1 MSLDAAL
8 SRAVARRQA
17 APTVKLNSKP
27 VPAKT
32 LSVFTRQWSA
42 LMSAGIPLSQAFELL
57 SQSIVG
63 NRSTQKTFGN
73 TLQTLRTEV
82 NAGQSLHNAF
92 QKHPQVFNQHYC
104 SLLHAGESAGIL
116 DKILNRLADTLE
128 AHASLKAK
136 LKNALIYPASILV
149 IAVMVLVVIL
159 LWVVPV
165 FEDVFKSMGASLP
178 WATQQ
183 LINMSFWVGQ
193 WAGPLSGALLALI
206 VLLHGA
212 HQKSLKFQI
221 IFEKM
226 IFHIPVVGPLVQTAM
241 IVKWAQTLSALLHAG
256 IPLAEALAPA
266 SAASVSPNLA
276 QATLEMTQRIQEGH
290 SLSKAMSKSN
300 LFSAMTIQMCAIGE
314 ETGSL
319 DAMLERTAKL
329 MESDVNQQIG
339 NLSTLLEPVI
349 MVVLG
354 TLIGGILLAL
364 YLPIFNLG
372 QVF

>member
-1 MSLDAAL
+1 MSLEAAL
-8 SRAVARRQA
+8 TRAMARREA
-17 APTVKLNSKP
+17 VSASVIKSKA

-63 NRSTQKTFGN
+63 PRSAQQSFAT
-73 TLQTLRTEV
+73 TLQSLRADIH
-82 NAGQSLHNAF
+82 AGQSLYTAF

-104 SLLHAGESAGIL
+104 SLLHAGEVAGIL
-116 DKILNRLADTLE
+116 DKILDRLADTLE
-128 AHASLKAK
+128 AHAILKAK

-183 LINMSFWVGQ
+183 LIQLSSWMSH
-193 WAGPLSGALLALI
+193 WASALTGALLMLAAL
-206 VLLHGA
+206 LRWA
-212 HQKSLKFQI
+212 HQRSLKFQI
-221 IFEKM
+221 ISEKM
-226 IFHIPVVGPLVQTAM
+226 TFATPILGPLIQAAM
-241 IVKWAQTLSALLHAG
+241 IVKWAQTLSALLQAG
-256 IPLAEALAPA
+256 TPLAEALSPA
-266 SAASVSPNLA
+266 SAASGSPNLN
-276 QATLEMTQRIQEGH
+276 QTTRHLIQHIQEGH

-300 LFSAMTIQMCAIGE
+300 LFSTMTIQMCTIGE

-319 DAMLERTAKL
+319 DTMLERAAQL

-339 NLSTLLEPVI
+339 NLSTLLEPII

>member
-1 MSLDAAL
+1 MSLDAAM
-8 SRAVARRQA
+8 SRALARREMPPA
-17 APTVKLNSKP
+17 HVYPSKS

-63 NRSTQKTFGN
+63 TRATQKAFGA
-73 TLQTLRTEV
+73 TLQTLRDEV
-82 NAGQSLHNAF
+82 NAGQSLHSAF
-92 QKHPQVFNQHYC
+92 QKHPQIFNQHYC
-104 SLLHAGESAGIL
+104 SLLSAGESAGIL
-116 DKILNRLADTLE
+116 DSILDRLADTLE
-128 AHASLKAK
+128 AQAALKAK
-136 LKNALIYPASILV
+136 LKNALIYPVSILT
-149 IAVMVLVVIL
+149 IAALVLVVIL

-178 WATQQ
+178 WATQL
-183 LINMSFWVGQ
+183 LIDLSFWLGH
-193 WAGPLSGALLALI
+193 WAGALSAGIFVVLTLLRWWY
-206 VLLHGA
+206 
-212 HQKSLKFQI
+212 QKSMRFQI
-221 IFEKM
+221 NFEKM
-226 IFHIPVVGPLVQTAM
+226 VFATPILGPLLLTAM
-241 IVKWAQTLSALLHAG
+241 AVKWSQTLSALLKAG
-256 IPLAEALAPA
+256 IPLAEALSPA
-266 SAASVSPNLA
+266 SAATGSPNLA
-276 QATLEMTQRIQEGH
+276 QATLTLAQRIQEGH

-319 DAMLERTAKL
+319 DAMLQRAAKL

-339 NLSTLLEPVI
+339 NLSTLLEPLI
-349 MVVLG
+349 MLLLG
-354 TLIGGILLAL
+354 ALIGGILLAL

>member
-8 SRAVARRQA
+8 ARAMARRQT
-17 APTVKLNSKP
+17 APVRKLKSKA

-63 NRSTQKTFGN
+63 NRATQKAFGN
-73 TLQTLRTEV
+73 TLQALRTEV
-82 NAGQSLHNAF
+82 NAGHSLHTAF

-128 AHASLKAK
+128 AHAALKAK

-183 LINMSFWVGQ
+183 LIHMSFWVGE
-193 WAGPLSGALLALI
+193 WAGTLLGALLAL
-206 VLLHGA
+206 VALLHGA
-212 HQKSLKFQI
+212 HKRSLKFQMM
-221 IFEKM
+221 FEQM
-226 IFHIPVVGPLVQTAM
+226 IFHFPVVGPLLQTAT
-241 IVKWAQTLSALLHAG
+241 IVKWAQTLSALLQAG
-256 IPLAEALAPA
+256 IPLAEALTPT
-266 SAASVSPNLA
+266 SAASGSPNLV
-276 QATLEMTQRIQEGH
+276 QATLAMTQDIQEGH
-290 SLSKAMSKSN
+290 SLSKSMSKFN

-319 DAMLERTAKL
+319 DAMLERAAKL

>member
-1 MSLDAAL
+1 
-8 SRAVARRQA
+8 
-17 APTVKLNSKP
+17 
-27 VPAKT
+27 
-32 LSVFTRQWSA
+32 
-42 LMSAGIPLSQAFELL
+42 SAGIPLSQAFELL

-63 NRSTQKTFGN
+63 NRATQKAFGN
-73 TLQTLRTEV
+73 TLQTLRNEV
-82 NAGQSLHNAF
+82 NAGQSLHTAF

-116 DKILNRLADTLE
+116 DKILSRLADTLE
-128 AHASLKAK
+128 AHATLKAK

-149 IAVMVLVVIL
+149 IAVIVLVVIL

-183 LINMSFWVGQ
+183 LINMTLLV
-193 WAGPLSGALLALI
+193 LIALLHR
-206 VLLHGA
+206 VH
-212 HQKSLKFQI
+212 HRSLKLQI

-226 IFHIPVVGPLVQTAM
+226 AFLSPVVGALLQTAM
-241 IVKWAQTLSALLHAG
+241 VVKWAQTLSALLQAG

-266 SAASVSPNLA
+266 SAATASPNLA
-276 QATLEMTQRIQEGH
+276 QATLAMTQSIQEGH

-319 DAMLERTAKL
+319 DTMLERTAKL
-329 MESDVNQQIG
+329 MESDLNQHIG

-364 YLPIFNLG
+364 YMPIFNLG

>member
-1 MSLDAAL
+1 MSLNSAL
-8 SRAVARRQA
+8 LRAEARRQA
-17 APTVKLNSKP
+17 APTHTKPSKA

-57 SQSIVG
+57 NQSIVG
-63 NRSTQKTFGN
+63 TKSTQKAFGH
-73 TLQTLRTEV
+73 TLQTLRSEV
-82 NAGQSLHNAF
+82 NAGQSLYLAF
-92 QKHPQVFNQHYC
+92 QKHPEVFNQHYC

-116 DKILNRLADTLE
+116 DTVLDRLADTLE
-128 AHASLKAK
+128 AHAALKAK
-136 LKNALIYPASILV
+136 LKNALIYPVSILV
-149 IAVMVLVVIL
+149 IAIGVLVVIL

-183 LINMSFWVGQ
+183 LINMSLWIGD
-193 WAGPLSGALLALI
+193 WAGATSAALI
-206 VLLHGA
+206 ALWAILRWV
-212 HQKSLKFQI
+212 HQKFSTSQI
-221 IFEKM
+221 IFERVL
-226 IFHIPVVGPLVQTAM
+226 FRIPLAGPLLQAAM
-241 IVKWAQTLSALLHAG
+241 IVRWAQTLSALLQAG

-276 QATLEMTQRIQEGH
+276 QATLDLTQCIQEGH

-319 DAMLERTAKL
+319 DTMLQRAAKL
-329 MESDVNQQIG
+329 MELDVNQQIG

-349 MVVLG
+349 MVFLG

>member
-17 APTVKLNSKP
+17 APLHKLKSKP

-63 NRSTQKTFGN
+63 NRSTQKAFGN
-73 TLQTLRTEV
+73 TLQVLRTEI
-82 NAGQSLHNAF
+82 NAGQSLHTAF

-116 DKILNRLADTLE
+116 DTILSRLADTLE
-128 AHASLKAK
+128 AHATLKAK

-149 IAVMVLVVIL
+149 IAVIVLVVIL

-193 WAGPLSGALLALI
+193 WAGVLSGSLLALI
-206 VLLHGA
+206 ALLHGV
-212 HQKSLKFQI
+212 HHRSLKLQI

-226 IFHIPVVGPLVQTAM
+226 AFQSPVVGPLLQTAM
-241 IVKWAQTLSALLHAG
+241 VVKWAQTLSALLQAG

-266 SAASVSPNLA
+266 SAATVSPNLA
-276 QATLEMTQRIQEGH
+276 QATLAMTQSIQEGH

-319 DAMLERTAKL
+319 DTMLERTAKL
-329 MESDVNQQIG
+329 MESDLNQQIG

-364 YLPIFNLG
+364 YMPIFNLG

>member
-17 APTVKLNSKP
+17 SPLHMLKSKA

-63 NRSTQKTFGN
+63 NRATQKAFGN
-73 TLQTLRTEV
+73 TLQILRNEV
-82 NAGQSLHNAF
+82 NAGQSLHTAF

-116 DKILNRLADTLE
+116 DKILSRLADTLE
-128 AHASLKAK
+128 AHATLKAK

-149 IAVMVLVVIL
+149 IAVIVLVVIL

-183 LINMSFWVGQ
+183 LINMSFWVGH
-193 WAGPLSGALLALI
+193 WAGTILVATLALMS
-206 VLLHGA
+206 LLRWI
-212 HQKSLKFQI
+212 HQRSLKFQI
-221 IFEKM
+221 YFEKL
-226 IFHIPVVGPLVQTAM
+226 IFSSPVVGPLLKTAM
-241 IVKWAQTLSALLHAG
+241 IVKWAQTLSALLQAG

-276 QATLEMTQRIQEGH
+276 KATLALIERIQEGQ
-290 SLSKAMSKSN
+290 SLSTAMSKSN
-300 LFSAMTIQMCAIGE
+300 LFSSMTIQMCAIGE

-319 DAMLERTAKL
+319 DAMLQRAAKL
-329 MESDVNQQIG
+329 MEFDVNQQIG
-339 NLSTLLEPVI
+339 NLSTLLEPII

-354 TLIGGILLAL
+354 SLIGGILLAL

>member
-1 MSLDAAL
+1 ML
-8 SRAVARRQA
+8 
-17 APTVKLNSKP
+17 KSKA

-63 NRSTQKTFGN
+63 TRATQKAFGA
-73 TLQTLRTEV
+73 TLQTLRVEV
-82 NAGQSLHNAF
+82 NAGQSLHSAF
-92 QKHPQVFNQHYC
+92 QKHPQIFNQHYC

-116 DKILNRLADTLE
+116 DIILERLADTLE
-128 AHASLKAK
+128 AQAALKAK
-136 LKNALIYPASILV
+136 LKNALIYPVSILT
-149 IAVMVLVVIL
+149 IAVLVLVVIL

-183 LINMSFWVGQ
+183 LIDLSFWLGH
-193 WAGPLSGALLALI
+193 WAGVLSGGLWVFL
-206 VLLHGA
+206 VLLRWW
-212 HQKSLKFQI
+212 HQKSVMFQI
-221 IFEKM
+221 NFEKM
-226 IFHIPVVGPLVQTAM
+226 LLTMPILGPLLLTAM
-241 IVKWAQTLSALLHAG
+241 AIKWAQTLSALLKAG
-256 IPLAEALAPA
+256 IPLAEALSPA
-266 SAASVSPNLA
+266 SAATASPNLA
-276 QATLEMTQRIQEGH
+276 QATLTMAQRIQEGH

-319 DAMLERTAKL
+319 DAMLQRAAKL

-339 NLSTLLEPVI
+339 NLSTLLEPLI
-349 MVVLG
+349 MVLLG
-354 TLIGGILLAL
+354 ALIGGILLAL

>member
-8 SRAVARRQA
+8 SRAVARRHT
-17 APTVKLNSKP
+17 APIRKFKSKP
-27 VPAKT
+27 VPAQT

-57 SQSIVG
+57 SQNIVG
-63 NRSTQKTFGN
+63 SRAHQKAFGD
-73 TLQTLRTEV
+73 TLQALRTEV
-82 NAGQSLHNAF
+82 NAGQSLHTAF

-104 SLLHAGESAGIL
+104 SLLQAGESAGIL
-116 DKILNRLADTLE
+116 EKILNRLADTLE
-128 AHASLKAK
+128 AHAALKAK
-136 LKNALIYPASILV
+136 LKNALIYPVSILL

-183 LINMSFWVGQ
+183 LINLSLWVGQ
-193 WAGPLSGALLALI
+193 WADILFGALLAFTI
-206 VLLHGA
+206 LLSRA
-212 HQKSLKFQI
+212 HQRSLKFQI
-221 IFEKM
+221 LFEKM
-226 IFHIPVVGPLVQTAM
+226 IFHIPVMGPLLQNAM
-241 IVKWAQTLSALLHAG
+241 IVKWTQTLSALLQAG
-256 IPLAEALAPA
+256 IPLTEALAPA
-266 SAASVSPNLA
+266 TAASVSPNLA
-276 QATLEMTQRIQEGH
+276 QATLEMTERIQEGQ

-319 DAMLERTAKL
+319 DTMLERAAKL

-364 YLPIFNLG
+364 YMPIFNLG

>member
-8 SRAVARRQA
+8 SRAVARRHT
-17 APTVKLNSKP
+17 APIRKFKSKP
-27 VPAKT
+27 VPAQT

-57 SQSIVG
+57 SQNIVG
-63 NRSTQKTFGN
+63 SRAHQKAFGD
-73 TLQTLRTEV
+73 TLQALRTEV
-82 NAGQSLHNAF
+82 NAGQSLHAAF

-104 SLLHAGESAGIL
+104 SLLQAGESAGIL

-128 AHASLKAK
+128 AHAALKAK
-136 LKNALIYPASILV
+136 LKNALIYPVSILL

-183 LINMSFWVGQ
+183 LINLSLWVGQ
-193 WAGPLSGALLALI
+193 WADILFGALLAFTI
-206 VLLHGA
+206 LLSRA
-212 HQKSLKFQI
+212 HQRSLKFQI
-221 IFEKM
+221 LFEKM
-226 IFHIPVVGPLVQTAM
+226 IFHIPVMGPLLQNAM
-241 IVKWAQTLSALLHAG
+241 IVKWTQTLSALLQAG

-266 SAASVSPNLA
+266 TAASVSPNLA
-276 QATLEMTQRIQEGH
+276 QATLEMTERIQEGQ

-319 DAMLERTAKL
+319 DTMLERTAKL
-329 MESDVNQQIG
+329 MESDLNQQIG

-364 YLPIFNLG
+364 YMPIFNLG

>member
-17 APTVKLNSKP
+17 APLRRLKSKA

-63 NRSTQKTFGN
+63 NRATQKAFGN
-73 TLQTLRTEV
+73 TLQILRNEV
-82 NAGQSLHNAF
+82 NAGQSLHTAF

-116 DKILNRLADTLE
+116 DSILSRLADTLE
-128 AHASLKAK
+128 AHAALKAK

-149 IAVMVLVVIL
+149 IAVIVMVVIL

-193 WAGPLSGALLALI
+193 WAGVLSGSLLALI
-206 VLLHGA
+206 ALLHGV
-212 HQKSLKFQI
+212 HHRSLKLQI

-226 IFHIPVVGPLVQTAM
+226 AFLSPVVGALLQTAM
-241 IVKWAQTLSALLHAG
+241 VVKWAQTLSALLEAG

-266 SAASVSPNLA
+266 SAATASPNLA
-276 QATLEMTQRIQEGH
+276 QATLAMVQSIQEGH

-319 DAMLERTAKL
+319 DTMLERTAKL
-329 MESDVNQQIG
+329 MESDLNQQIG

-364 YLPIFNLG
+364 YMPIFNLG

>member
-1 MSLDAAL
+1 MSLNAAL
-8 SRAVARRQA
+8 SRAAARRQV
-17 APTVKLNSKP
+17 APVQVSQSKA

-42 LMSAGIPLSQAFELL
+42 LMSAGIPISQAFELL

-63 NRSTQKTFGN
+63 TRATQKAFGN
-73 TLQTLRTEV
+73 TLQTLQTEL
-82 NAGQSLHNAF
+82 NAGQSLHIAF
-92 QKHPQVFNQHYC
+92 KKHPQVFNQHYC
-104 SLLHAGESAGIL
+104 SLLYAGESAGIL
-116 DKILNRLADTLE
+116 DKILDRLADTLE
-128 AHASLKAK
+128 AHAALKAK
-136 LKNALIYPASILV
+136 LTNALIYPASILLIS
-149 IAVMVLVVIL
+149 IAVLVVIL

-183 LINMSFWVGQ
+183 LINMSFWVGH
-193 WAGPLSGALLALI
+193 WAGTILVATLALMS
-206 VLLHGA
+206 LLRWI
-212 HQKSLKFQI
+212 HQRSLKFQI
-221 IFEKM
+221 YFEKL
-226 IFHIPVVGPLVQTAM
+226 IFSSPVVGPLLKTAM
-241 IVKWAQTLSALLHAG
+241 IVKWAQTLSALLQAG

-276 QATLEMTQRIQEGH
+276 KATLALIERIQEGQ
-290 SLSKAMSKSN
+290 SLSTAMSKSN
-300 LFSAMTIQMCAIGE
+300 LFSSMTIQMCAIGE

-319 DAMLERTAKL
+319 DAMLQRAAKL
-329 MESDVNQQIG
+329 MEFDVNQQIG
-339 NLSTLLEPVI
+339 NLSTLLEPII

-354 TLIGGILLAL
+354 SLIGGILLAL

>member
-8 SRAVARRQA
+8 SRAMARRYTS
-17 APTVKLNSKP
+17 PIRIFKSKP
-27 VPAKT
+27 LPSKT

-63 NRSTQKTFGN
+63 TRSTQKAFGG
-73 TLQTLRTEV
+73 TLKALRTEV
-82 NAGQSLHNAF
+82 DAGQSLHTAF
-92 QKHPQVFNQHYC
+92 LKHPQVFNQHYC
-104 SLLHAGESAGIL
+104 SMLHAGETAGIL

-128 AHASLKAK
+128 AHDALKAK
-136 LKNALIYPASILV
+136 LKNALIYPASILA

-159 LWVVPV
+159 MWVVPV

-193 WAGPLSGALLALI
+193 WAGALSGALLALI
-206 VLLHGA
+206 ALLHWT
-212 HQKSLKFQI
+212 HQRSLKFQI

-226 IFHIPVVGPLVQTAM
+226 IFYIPVVGPLVQTAM
-241 IVKWAQTLSALLHAG
+241 IVKWAQTLSAMLQAG
-256 IPLAEALAPA
+256 IPLAEALTPA
-266 SAASVSPNLA
+266 SAASASPNLA
-276 QATLEMTQRIQEGH
+276 NVTLEMTQRIQEGH

-314 ETGSL
+314 ETGLL
-319 DAMLERTAKL
+319 DAMLERAAKL

-364 YLPIFNLG
+364 YMPIFNLG

>member
-17 APTVKLNSKP
+17 APLRRLKSKA

-63 NRSTQKTFGN
+63 NRSTQKAFGN
-73 TLQTLRTEV
+73 TLQTLRNEV
-82 NAGQSLHNAF
+82 NAGQSLHTAF

-104 SLLHAGESAGIL
+104 SLLYAGESAGIL
-116 DKILNRLADTLE
+116 DSILSRLADTLE
-128 AHASLKAK
+128 AHAALKAK

-149 IAVMVLVVIL
+149 IAVIVMVVIL

-193 WAGPLSGALLALI
+193 WAGVLSGSLLGAPQ
-206 VLLHGA
+206 VL
-212 HQKSLKFQI
+212 
-221 IFEKM
+221 
-226 IFHIPVVGPLVQTAM
+226 
-241 IVKWAQTLSALLHAG
+241 
-256 IPLAEALAPA
+256 EA
-266 SAASVSPNLA
+266 PN
-276 QATLEMTQRIQEGH
+276 H
-290 SLSKAMSKSN
+290 
-300 LFSAMTIQMCAIGE
+300 F
-314 ETGSL
+314 
-319 DAMLERTAKL
+319 
-329 MESDVNQQIG
+329 
-339 NLSTLLEPVI
+339 
-349 MVVLG
+349 
-354 TLIGGILLAL
+354 
-364 YLPIFNLG
+364 
-372 QVF
+372 

>member
-8 SRAVARRQA
+8 SRAAARRHT
-17 APTVKLNSKP
+17 APIRKFKSKP

-57 SQSIVG
+57 SQSIAG
-63 NRSTQKTFGN
+63 SRADQKAFGD
-73 TLQTLRTEV
+73 TLQALRTEV
-82 NAGQSLHNAF
+82 NAGQSLYVAF

-104 SLLHAGESAGIL
+104 SMLHAGESAGIL

-128 AHASLKAK
+128 AHAALKAK
-136 LKNALIYPASILV
+136 LKNALIYPVSILL

-178 WATQQ
+178 WATQL
-183 LINMSFWVGQ
+183 LINLSFWVGQ
-193 WAGPLSGALLALI
+193 WAGIVFGALLAFSI
-206 VLLHGA
+206 LLSRA
-212 HQKSLKFQI
+212 HHRSLKFQI
-221 IFEKM
+221 IFENL
-226 IFHIPVVGPLVQTAM
+226 IFHIPLMGPLLQNAM
-241 IVKWAQTLSALLHAG
+241 IVKWTQTLSALLQAG

-266 SAASVSPNLA
+266 TAASVSPNLA
-276 QATLEMTQRIQEGH
+276 QATLQMTQRIQEGQ

-364 YLPIFNLG
+364 YMPIFNLG

>member
-1 MSLDAAL
+1 MSLDTAL
-8 SRAVARRQA
+8 SRAAARRQA
-17 APTVKLNSKP
+17 APSLTQQSKA

-63 NRSTQKTFGN
+63 TKATQKAFGD

-82 NAGQSLHNAF
+82 NAGQSLYIAF

-116 DKILNRLADTLE
+116 DKVLDRLADTLE
-128 AHASLKAK
+128 AHAALKSK

-149 IAVMVLVVIL
+149 IAMVVLVVIL

-183 LINMSFWVGQ
+183 LINMSLWMGH
-193 WAGPLSGALLALI
+193 WAGAMSAAVLALLAL
-206 VLLHGA
+206 LRWA
-212 HQKSLKFQI
+212 HQTSYQFQI

-226 IFHIPVVGPLVQTAM
+226 SFHTPLLGPLFQTAL
-241 IVKWAQTLSALLHAG
+241 IVKWAQTLSALLEAG

-266 SAASVSPNLA
+266 SAASVSHNLA
-276 QATLEMTQRIQEGH
+276 QATIDLTQRIQEGH

-300 LFSAMTIQMCAIGE
+300 LFSAITIQMCAIGE

-319 DAMLERTAKL
+319 DEMLQRVAKL
-329 MESDVNQQIG
+329 MEFDVNQQIG

>member
-1 MSLDAAL
+1 MSLDTAL
-8 SRAVARRQA
+8 SRAVARRQSPHV
-17 APTVKLNSKP
+17 PTHPSKP

-32 LSVFTRQWSA
+32 LSVFTRQWAA

-63 NRSTQKTFGN
+63 TRATQKAFGA
-73 TLQTLRTEV
+73 TLQTLRVEV
-82 NAGQSLHNAF
+82 NAGQSLHSAF
-92 QKHPQVFNQHYC
+92 QKHPQIFNQHYC

-116 DKILNRLADTLE
+116 DIILERLADTLE
-128 AHASLKAK
+128 AQAALKAK
-136 LKNALIYPASILV
+136 LKNALIYPVSILT
-149 IAVMVLVVIL
+149 IAVLVLVVIL

-183 LINMSFWVGQ
+183 LIDLSFWLGH
-193 WAGPLSGALLALI
+193 WAGALSGGLWVFL
-206 VLLHGA
+206 VLLRWW
-212 HQKSLKFQI
+212 HQKSVMFQI
-221 IFEKM
+221 NFEKM
-226 IFHIPVVGPLVQTAM
+226 LLTMPILGPLLLTAM
-241 IVKWAQTLSALLHAG
+241 AVKWAQTLSALLKAG
-256 IPLAEALAPA
+256 IPLAEALSPA
-266 SAASVSPNLA
+266 SAATASPNLA
-276 QATLEMTQRIQEGH
+276 QATLTMAQRIQEGH

-319 DAMLERTAKL
+319 DSMLQRAAKL

-339 NLSTLLEPVI
+339 NLSTLLEPII
-349 MVVLG
+349 MVLLG